1 MVSFFLSGPRVVGFF
16 VPQAIA
22 IFKRQLVRAHIDL
35 NRISS
40 ISADWKFEFSVFMLR
55 TPFTH
60 TPSLP
65 SGLCMPQ
72 GVCPL
77 RSIFIPVLLC
87 VPASKDCLCLFIHI
101 GLVSCL
107 SCVVKHFF
115 RMVILVDDLDPSA
128 PILMLPGFF
137 W

>member
-77 RSIFIPVLLC
+77 RSIFIPVL
-87 VPASKDCLCLFIHI
+87 
-101 GLVSCL
+101 
-107 SCVVKHFF
+107 
-115 RMVILVDDLDPSA
+115 
-128 PILMLPGFF
+128 
-137 W
+137 